1 MNGVPTSNHE
11 GENEMTDHRSDVV
24 VIGAGHNGLITAA
37 YLARAGLRVT
47 VLEDRDVLGGGTAT
61 EQLTLPG
68 FLHDPAAS
76 GHIGLQLNPLLRDDE
91 LGLLKNGLRYVMP
104 DPVAI
109 VHTADGEPVTLW
121 SDEDRTAAQLDGFA
135 AGDGDA
141 YRTLLRDWRDIADVH
156 IDRMGGAPGTVP
168 DRSAEAAAKWGAIAG
183 QSAYDLVHE
192 RFRDDRSRLLMLWLS
207 SMSTQP
213 IRRPGTGLLPVSVV
227 GMMSGISW
235 PNAVGGSG
243 ALVDALVASIQADGG
258 QVLAGRRATRIVVEG
273 GRAVAVETATGERFD
288 ADRAVV
294 TSTHAQHLQP
304 LLGEARLPS
313 EFDALDRWRAGASL
327 VVVHLA
333 LPRTPTYRL
342 ADGPQAAVIAG
353 RGGIEGL
360 GDQADQIA
368 AGHPAGPGRWLMAAC
383 SSVADPSRAPE
394 GQATLKLMV
403 SAPYA
408 LEGDPGRWE
417 REGAAYA
424 DAIVREYA
432 EIADGY
438 EPGDELARV
447 VHTPVDLE
455 RWNLNH
461 VEGGQQGG
469 EMTPDQMGPNRPV
482 QGWAGYRMPFDGLYL
497 TGASTHPGG
506 TVAGF
511 SGRNAARLVLEDVG
525 LDPASVMSVGT
536 TVSPA

>member
-1 MNGVPTSNHE
+1 MSDAPTSNDE
-11 GENEMTDHRSDVV
+11 RENEMTVHRSDVV

-37 YLARAGLRVT
+37 YLARAGLSVT
-47 VLEDRDVLGGGTAT
+47 VLEDRDVLGGATAT
-61 EQLTLPG
+61 EELTLPG

-91 LGLLKNGLRYVMP
+91 LGLLKGGLRYVTP

-109 VHTADGEPVTLW
+109 VHTPDGEPVTLW
-121 SDEDRTAAQLDGFA
+121 RDVDRTAAQLDGFA

-141 YRTLLRDWRDIADVH
+141 YRTLLQDWKDIEELH
-156 IDRMGGAPGTVP
+156 IGRMGGAPGAVP
-168 DRSAEAAAKWGAIAG
+168 DRSPEAAAKWLALAG

-192 RFRDDRSRLLMLWLS
+192 RFRDDRSRLLMLWMS

-213 IRRPGTGLLPVSVV
+213 IRRPGTGLLPVSLV
-227 GMMSGISW
+227 GMMSRISW

-243 ALVDALVASIQADGG
+243 ALVDALAGSIRADGG

-313 EFDALDRWRAGASL
+313 EFDALDTWRAGASL
-327 VVVHLA
+327 VVVHMA
-333 LPRTPTYRL
+333 LRSTPTY
-342 ADGPQAAVIAG
+342 GGQAAVIAG

-368 AGHPAGPGRWLMAAC
+368 AGHLTGAGRWLMAAC
-383 SSVADPSRAPE
+383 STVADPSRAPE

-408 LEGDPGRWE
+408 LEGDPSRWE
-417 REGAAYA
+417 REGDAYA
-424 DAIVREYA
+424 DEIVREYA
-432 EIADGY
+432 EIAEGY

-482 QGWAGYRMPFDGLYL
+482 KGWAGYRMPFDGLYL

-506 TVAGF
+506 TVGGF

-525 LDPASVMSVGT
+525 LDPSAVMQAATAG
-536 TVSPA
+536 SPA